1 MQRKKG
7 ALRVT
12 RRLPKLLA
20 WIFSE
25 CPAELFPLIVGSL
38 KTGA

>member
-12 RRLPKLLA
+12 RRLPKRLA